1 MITSVGQGQQI
12 TDVIPALAEILP
24 HPIMT
29 LESVQLCKRDGAL
42 LSEPPRLP
50 PSGEDGFDVLQK
62 LEIYSGVHSRYGHHP
77 LDLEIVQALR

>member
-1 MITSVGQGQQI
+1 MIISVGQGQQI

-42 LSEPPRLP
+42 LSEPPRP
-50 PSGEDGFDVLQK
+50 PK
-62 LEIYSGVHSRYGHHP
+62 W
-77 LDLEIVQALR
+77 